1 MEETRSAVL
10 KRRISELE
18 PKNEQLEQDNKKLKQ
33 ECECYEVKQLKQGME
48 ELHAALKPRF
58 FLWFSGRNK
67 NNVYDEK
74 GILISC
80 GKDVCDCM
88 DDSCPGCHF
97 PCPKCRSNKCGNECR
112 QNRKWMFESVELD
125 GNPNSVKYNPYAKD
139 LQIPPT
145 KNKWS
150 SKHYYSILMPLIV
163 MAKLPWNYAE
173 NKEGLKSTNI
183 RDILFQYICLS
194 KIQSCLWNIAIIT
207 LRFYKSMSI
216 IPVCWYRWIRFCRHP
231 HPSPTVMFLR
241 ITTTSTSSSFFSM

>member
-1 MEETRSAVL
+1 MWLFLANMRRISGFWLWSHCVCLKSCKMEETRSAVL

-18 PKNEQLEQDNKKLKQ
+18 AKNERLEQDNKKLKQ

-145 KNKWS
+145 KNRWS
-150 SKHYYSILMPLIV
+150 WKHD
-163 MAKLPWNYAE
+163 WNYCKMQQCFILE
-173 NKEGLKSTNI
+173 SWITDYLLLKLSETDVDVEENI
-183 RDILFQYICLS
+183 RHLSFDWHKVFFAMLYPKFSSNVKKIFDTCL
-194 KIQSCLWNIAIIT
+194 
-207 LRFYKSMSI
+207 
-216 IPVCWYRWIRFCRHP
+216 
-231 HPSPTVMFLR
+231 
-241 ITTTSTSSSFFSM
+241 